1 MAIRYI
7 YLLSENIV
15 PDSAA

>member
-7 YLLSENIV
+7 YLLGENIV
-15 PDSAA
+15 RDSAA